1 MGEFRRVTI
10 VALGTVLGLLATSE
24 AVRAQTGQPKA
35 PPANPAPQVHPLS
48 PAIALAKTALAK
60 ANALADYEG
69 TLTKREL
76 IGNTLTTQMM
86 QIRVREKPFA
96 VYLKFAA
103 PNAGREVLYDSSQDP
118 AKLLVHEGAGIKSL
132 AGTLALPINDPRVM
146 AEARHPVS
154 DMGLRQMVQQV
165 IAQWELESKYG
176 EVDVK
181 YYPDAKM
188 GRIECE
194 TLEVTHPRPRRQ
206 FPHHQC
212 RLFIEKSTG
221 LPLRV
226 QNYGFPQQAG
236 VEPPLVEDY
245 AYTGLKTNLGLK
257 PLDFS
262 RTNPAYRFQ

>member
-24 AVRAQTGQPKA
+24 TVRAQTGQMQT
-35 PPANPAPQVHPLS
+35 PPAKTSPQVHPLV
-48 PAIALAKTALAK
+48 PAIALAKTSLAK
-60 ANALADYEG
+60 TNALSDYEG

-96 VYLKFAA
+96 VYLKYAA
-103 PNAGREVLYDSSQDP
+103 PNEGREVLFDSSQDP
-118 AKLLVHEGAGIKSL
+118 AKLLAHEGAGPKAL
-132 AGTLALPINDPRVM
+132 LGTLALPLNDPQVM
-146 AEARHPVS
+146 AETRHAVS
-154 DMGLRQMVQQV
+154 DLGLSRLVHLV
-165 IAQWELESKYG
+165 IEQWELESKYG

-181 YYPDAKM
+181 YYPNAKM

-206 FPHHQC
+206 FKYHQT
-212 RLFIEKSTG
+212 RLFIEKATG

>member
-1 MGEFRRVTI
+1 MGEFRRVTM
-10 VALGTVLGLLATSE
+10 VALGTLLGLLATAE
-24 AVRAQTGQPKA
+24 TVRAQTGPPKT
-35 PPANPAPQVHPLS
+35 PAATPAPQVHPLT

-60 ANALADYEG
+60 ANALKDYEG

-76 IGNTLTTQMM
+76 IGNTVTTQMM

-103 PNAGREVLYDSSQDP
+103 PNEGREVLYDSSQDP
-118 AKLLVHEGAGIKSL
+118 AKLLAHEGSGPRAL
-132 AGTLALPINDPRVM
+132 VGTLALPLNDPQVL

-154 DMGLRQMVQQV
+154 ELGLRQMVQLV

-194 TLEVTHPRPRRQ
+194 ALEVTHPRPRRQ
-206 FPHHQC
+206 FPYHQS
-212 RLFIEKSTG
+212 RLFIEKATG

>member
-1 MGEFRRVTI
+1 MSEFRRMAFVVW
-10 VALGTVLGLLATSE
+10 VAVQGLLAT
-24 AVRAQTGQPKA
+24 ADMVRAQAGPGQSPSAKT
-35 PPANPAPQVHPLS
+35 PPLTHPLT

-60 ANALADYEG
+60 ADALADYEG

-86 QIRVREKPFA
+86 QIRVREQPFA
-96 VYLKFAA
+96 VYLKYAA
-103 PNAGREVLYDSSQDP
+103 PNEGREVLFDASQDP
-118 AKLLVHEGAGIKSL
+118 AKLLAHEGAGPKSL
-132 AGTLALPINDPRVM
+132 LGTLALPLNDPQVT
-146 AEARHPVS
+146 AESRHPVS
-154 DMGLRQMVQQV
+154 DLGLRRMVQLV

-181 YYPDAKM
+181 YYPNAKM

-206 FPHHQC
+206 FRYHQS
-212 RLFIEKSTG
+212 RLFIEKTTG

-245 AYTGLKTNLGLK
+245 AYTGLKTDIGLK